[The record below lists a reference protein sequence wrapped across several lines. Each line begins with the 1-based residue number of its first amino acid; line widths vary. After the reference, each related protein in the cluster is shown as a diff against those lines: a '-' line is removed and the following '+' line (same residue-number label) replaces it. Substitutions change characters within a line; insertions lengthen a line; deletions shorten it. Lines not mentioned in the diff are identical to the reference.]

1 MTMLATLRGRLA
13 AEGGYTL
20 IELLTALSILAV
32 VLSGIIGMFVA
43 GLHSEADL
51 NARFQAQ
58 EQGRLA
64 LSSMGQDIRTACGA
78 TTPLVPTA
86 PTATQVTLGFCGDAA
101 GWHTTPVSYATWCIR
116 SYAGHYALYREG
128 DANCTAGVMKA
139 DWLTANAAFSYI
151 PAAGALPHPQLQ
163 VTMPVDANPAKSG
176 GVYTLGDTIML
187 RNAT

>member
-1 MTMLATLRGRLA
+1 MLATLRGRLA

-32 VLSGIIGMFVA
+32 VLSGIIAVFVS

-51 NARFQAQ
+51 NVRFQAQ

-64 LSSMGQDIRTACGA
+64 LSGMAQDIRTACGA
-78 TTPLVPTA
+78 TTPLVPAA
-86 PTATQVTLGFCGDAA
+86 PTATQVTLGFCGDAT
-101 GWHTTPVSYATWCIR
+101 GWHTTPVSYVTWCIR
-116 SYAGHYALYREG
+116 SYSGHYALYRQSG
-128 DANCTAGVMKA
+128 TSCSTGVLKA
-139 DWLTANAAFSYI
+139 DWLTASAAFSYI
-151 PAAGALPHPQLQ
+151 PAAGALLHPQLQ

-187 RNAT
+187 RNAA